1 LGAGKI
7 KISNAEINLE
17 NSVNVN
23 PADAEFDFRVYQ
35 EYEVTAVSSSETM
48 GSVTGA
54 GTYEAGTEAM
64 ITASANEGY
73 QFVKWSDDTTVN
85 PYVFTV
91 NNAVSLTATFEAII
105 YNLTYDLASGALP
118 EGKTN
123 PAIYTIESEEITLI
137 NPERTAYTFAGWTGT
152 GLEQATTEVKIAKGS
167 TGARSYVATW
177 TPVTY
182 TITYELGGGQLAEGE
197 TNPAAYTIESEG
209 ITLKNPTREGY
220 TFAGWTGTELDEA
233 SMNVTIATGKY
244 GERSYTATW
253 TPIIYTITYDLDGG
267 QLAQGD
273 TNPVE
278 YTIESEGITLKN
290 PTKDGYDFAGWT
302 GGDLTEPT
310 MTVTIAKGSIGNR
323 TYTATWTEASGIKA
337 LFRDSKAVNVYTVG
351 GTLVGRD
358 MTVGE
363 VLQLKRGIYVI
374 NGKKIVVK

>member
-1 LGAGKI
+1 MKRLLTLLTMMLVAFGVQAESNFYFGTLSIKPGETKKIELSLLNEAICEGFQLKLTLPEGLSFIEDEDEEDFVVKVSDRVKKKFNIDSNLLSNGSLNLVGYLSGTATIAAGDGAIILLTVKAADNAPLGAGKI

-54 GTYEAGTEAM
+54 GTYEAGTEAT

-182 TITYELGGGQLAEGE
+182 TITYELGGGQLAEG
-197 TNPAAYTIESEG
+197 
-209 ITLKNPTREGY
+209 
-220 TFAGWTGTELDEA
+220 
-233 SMNVTIATGKY
+233 
-244 GERSYTATW
+244 
-253 TPIIYTITYDLDGG
+253 
-267 QLAQGD
+267 
-273 TNPVE
+273 
-278 YTIESEGITLKN
+278 
-290 PTKDGYDFAGWT
+290 
-302 GGDLTEPT
+302 
-310 MTVTIAKGSIGNR
+310 
-323 TYTATWTEASGIKA
+323 
-337 LFRDSKAVNVYTVG
+337 
-351 GTLVGRD
+351 
-358 MTVGE
+358 
-363 VLQLKRGIYVI
+363 
-374 NGKKIVVK
+374 